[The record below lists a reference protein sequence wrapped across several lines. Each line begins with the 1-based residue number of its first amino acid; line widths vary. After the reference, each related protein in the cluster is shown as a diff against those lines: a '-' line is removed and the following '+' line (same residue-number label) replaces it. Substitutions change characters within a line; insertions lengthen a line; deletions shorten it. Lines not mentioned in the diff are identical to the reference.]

1 MRTYRY
7 NLVGMRTSSANESVS
22 YPTTGRTVGLSENL
36 RHKTSSG
43 DWISSDAFAERHGL
57 SRRAA
62 SRILAHAGR
71 GRLWRGLHLQV
82 RQRRGRGGSSGFLYE
97 VLDVAPHS
105 SDVADATAPEA
116 PAQAQEERIEQRFA
130 AIAPAL
136 LHPRGSAARAQGLRA
151 AAADGEQNLRT
162 LQRWMARYEARGV
175 GGLANVRPRNAGHRR
190 VVVSRA
196 FDQAAL
202 RANLDPL
209 QLGEIGQEL
218 ERSLKGLWA
227 SRAETAGWREIR
239 RLAEMLL
246 SEACTARAISLPPEA
261 FRLSRRRV
269 EAFASFRIVNQRR
282 NDRKAFDDAK
292 PRIRRDWTGL
302 VPMERVIADVKHVDV
317 IVRRADGTLAWP
329 KIVAFLDAG
338 TNRIFVHPV
347 LLDQGEGV
355 RQEHV
360 IEAFLAMVC
369 DRDWGFPKGLYL
381 DNGVEFAALTKIQGA
396 LGTINE
402 LGARTIIFAQ
412 PYNASAKPIESMFA
426 RLDRYVF
433 SLLPGYAGPNRM
445 AKKTQRVGKAPE
457 AFDGAWD
464 EFCAVVTG
472 LIVDHNTRPI
482 GGLWRDRSPRDWLE
496 GKRAD
501 GWRPVGVDPVVL
513 DAAFCDHDSRRVDR
527 GVLKIGGRRYRHT
540 LVSALPGRTVVD
552 IALPWRR
559 GANPLANVLGKRWVR
574 LIPDIPYPAQ
584 WTEGARETGRRQ
596 KVQARYV
603 AQLAREAP
611 PLDPIQIKLRAA
623 AKTIIQPPADTRLSG
638 LDLGAQVQQ
647 LADALR
653 AQPPSPTEEPPAH
666 ERRRLREMALTERLE
681 RRRRGDG

>member
-1 MRTYRY
+1 M
-7 NLVGMRTSSANESVS
+7 
-22 YPTTGRTVGLSENL
+22 
-36 RHKTSSG
+36 
-43 DWISSDAFAERHGL
+43 
-57 SRRAA
+57 
-62 SRILAHAGR
+62 
-71 GRLWRGLHLQV
+71 
-82 RQRRGRGGSSGFLYE
+82 YE
-97 VLDVAPHS
+97 VLDEAAPHPAGG
-105 SDVADATAPEA
+105 DGPIHPGA
-116 PAQAQEERIEQRFA
+116 PAAAQEERIEQRFT
-130 AIAPAL
+130 AIAPTL
-136 LHPRGSAARAQGLRA
+136 LHPRGSAGRAQALHTA
-151 AAADGEQNLRT
+151 AANGEHELRT
-162 LQRWMARYEARGV
+162 LQRWLARYEACGI
-175 GGLANVRPRNAGHRR
+175 GGLANIRPRNAGRRR
-190 VVVSRA
+190 VSVSRA
-196 FDQAAL
+196 FDRAAL
-202 RANLDPL
+202 HAQLDAG
-209 QLGEIGQEL
+209 QLDEIGEEL
-218 ERSLKGLWA
+218 DRSLKGLWA
-227 SRAETAGWREIR
+227 SRAERAGWREIR

-246 SEACTARAISLPPEA
+246 TEACEARAIALPREA
-261 FRLSRRRV
+261 IRLSRRRV
-269 EAFASFRIVNQRR
+269 ESFASFRVVNQRR

-292 PRIRRDWTGL
+292 PRIRRDWTSL
-302 VPMERVIADVKHVDV
+302 APMERVVADVKHLDV

-338 TNRIFVHPV
+338 TNRVFVHPV

-369 DRDWGFPKGLYL
+369 DPDWGFPKGLYL

-396 LGTINE
+396 LGAINE

-472 LIVDHNTRPI
+472 LIVDHNTRPV

-496 GKRAD
+496 AKRAD

-527 GVLKIGGRRYRHT
+527 GVLKISGRRYRHT

-559 GANPLANVLGKRWVR
+559 GANPLAHVLGKRWVR
-574 LIPDIPYPAQ
+574 LTPDIPYPAQ
-584 WTEGARETGRRQ
+584 WSEGARETGRRQ
-596 KVQARYV
+596 KAQARYV

-623 AKTIIQPPADTRLSG
+623 AKTIIQRPADTPIRG

-647 LADALR
+647 LANALR
-653 AQPPSPTEEPPAH
+653 TEPPSPTEEPPAH